1 MSENKRSKI
10 YLVGGSKGG
19 VGKSMV
25 TMAIVDMLAE
35 RREKILLVESDTSN
49 PDVWKSHKD
58 LHESML
64 IDLDKSDGWVELVN
78 AANDKPDHVV
88 VINTAARSNRGVAN
102 YEVTLQSTLQ
112 EMKRDLV
119 TLWVINRQK
128 DSLEL
133 LREFLETITE
143 GDVHVIRNGYFGQS
157 AEKFQLYESSKL
169 KGMIEE
175 RGGKSLM
182 FPDLGDRVTDDLYV
196 RRLAICKAALELP
209 LGNRAELNRW
219 RTELRKPTALGGVIS

>member
-1 MSENKRSKI
+1 MSDDKRSKI

-25 TMAIVDMLAE
+25 TMAVVDMLAE
-35 RREKILLVESDTSN
+35 RGEKILLIESDTSN

-58 LHESML
+58 LHESIL

-78 AANDKPDHVV
+78 AANERPEHVV

-102 YEVTLQSTLQ
+102 YGVTLQSTLE
-112 EMKRDLV
+112 EMKRHLV

-133 LREFLETITE
+133 LREFLENITA
-143 GDVHVIRNGYFGQS
+143 GDVHVIRNGFFGPT
-157 AEKFQLYESSKL
+157 EKFELYNASKL
-169 KGMIEE
+169 KGMIEH
-175 RGGKSLM
+175 RGGKSMTL
-182 FPDLGDRVTDDLYV
+182 PDLADRVSDELYT
-196 RRLAICKAALELP
+196 RRLAVSTALRELA
-209 LGNRAELNRW
+209 LGNRAELGRW
-219 RTELRKPTALGGVIS
+219 RSEVRKAYSLGAVMS